1 MMNLWA
7 LDVAKIE
14 DEVPAGP
21 PVQKEVKPEL
31 TWVEIRL
38 IGEDHKPIPGERY
51 RIELPDG
58 SVREGTLDAEWL
70 ARADE
75 IDPGTCIIT
84 FPALDEEAWTQA

>member
-1 MMNLWA
+1 MRPSPL
-7 LDVAKIE
+7 V
-14 DEVPAGP
+14 VPFRAAPWTVNAYSAPATG
-21 PVQKEVKPEL
+21 V
-31 TWVEIRL
+31 R
-38 IGEDHKPIPGERY
+38 GERY

-58 SVREGTLDAEWL
+58 SVREGTLDAEEL